1 MYLKCA
7 IHLNYIKH
15 SYFLN
20 KKIGS
25 RNEFMKRTRHKEL
38 RIKSMSFNAKK
49 KKLVIKMHKENAYG
63 VEMCT

>member
-1 MYLKCA
+1 MYLKCV
-7 IHLNYIKH
+7 IYLNHIKH

-20 KKIGS
+20 KKIGE
-25 RNEFMKRTRHKEL
+25 RNGFKKRTNHKEL
-38 RIKSMSFNAKK
+38 RIKSMSLNAKK